1 MAAFKGNTQA
11 QDLIR
16 KMEAGLLTPHQAYA
30 RLYQRPFFKG
40 DVTSRGAQENLL
52 QNTAQHLGAI
62 VKGLT
67 KLKSPIKAR
76 PEVVKE
82 CLEDLRLARAT
93 LISAIRELEKETE
106 QA

>member
-1 MAAFKGNTQA
+1 
-11 QDLIR
+11 
-16 KMEAGLLTPHQAYA
+16 
-30 RLYQRPFFKG
+30 
-40 DVTSRGAQENLL
+40 
-52 QNTAQHLGAI
+52 
-62 VKGLT
+62 VKGLI